1 MGYGVY
7 QEEAL
12 KPAAAYL
19 VLDLDFE
26 AFGFRVVWFQVRVQG
41 SVVDSLMGSGFCGLE
56 SDEFRG
62 LWFGVWRI

>member
-19 VLDLDFE
+19 VSGLGFQ
-26 AFGFRVVWFQVRVQG
+26 ACGFRVVVKG
-41 SVVDSLMGSGFCGLE
+41 LGLGIVVYSLRGSGFCGLE
-56 SDEFRG
+56 SDEFRV
-62 LWFGVWRI
+62 LWSRV